1 MDNMEKEYSLRKNTW
16 QIFDKD
22 QKAWIDVSDTSSLVS
37 IYEALLDAREIN
49 KDEIKVQG
57 CRFTEDQNGSY
68 RGFINFIDE
77 KGWNKITL

>member
-1 MDNMEKEYSLRKNTW
+1 MEKEYSLRKNTW

-57 CRFTEDQNGSY
+57 CRFTEDQHGSY